1 MFHTDRKKG
10 DKTLDKTQRKL
21 YNTIVKQIRFTEF
34 MKKDL
39 TICRLND
46 VYGSLLTSKQTEMIR
61 QFYDEDLSL
70 GEIAENEG
78 ITRQAAHDAINK
90 GTAAL
95 KNYEADLGF
104 SFILDELYKI
114 NDSMDKEEILAR
126 IHSILDG
133 SK

>member
-1 MFHTDRKKG
+1 MTMGCKNR
-10 DKTLDKTQRKL
+10 
-21 YNTIVKQIRFTEF
+21 YNMSVKQFYFTDL

-46 VYGSLLTSKQTEMIR
+46 VYGILLTNKQTEMIK

-78 ITRQAAHDAINK
+78 ITRQAAHDAISK
-90 GTAAL
+90 GVAAL
-95 KNYEADLGF
+95 RNYESNLKLSD
-104 SFILDELYKI
+104 ILDRLGRIDE
-114 NDSMDKEEILAR
+114 SMGKEEILAQ
-126 IHSILDG
+126 INSILDG

>member
-1 MFHTDRKKG
+1 
-10 DKTLDKTQRKL
+10 
-21 YNTIVKQIRFTEF
+21 

-46 VYGSLLTSKQTEMIR
+46 VYGILLTNKQTEMIK

-78 ITRQAAHDAINK
+78 ITRQAAHDAISK
-90 GTAAL
+90 GVAAL
-95 KNYEADLGF
+95 RNYESNLKLSD
-104 SFILDELYKI
+104 ILDRLGRIDE
-114 NDSMDKEEILAR
+114 SMGKEEILAQ
-126 IHSILDG
+126 INSILDG